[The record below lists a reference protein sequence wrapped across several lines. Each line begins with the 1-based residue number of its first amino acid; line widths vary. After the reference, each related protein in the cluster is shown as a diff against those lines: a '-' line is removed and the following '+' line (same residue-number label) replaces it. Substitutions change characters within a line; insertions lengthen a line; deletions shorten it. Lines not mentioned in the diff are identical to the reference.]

1 MRDRRVL
8 WMVVLGVVASI
19 LGIAAGLAIHWFP
32 TDASTQ
38 AHKIDTLYDVLIV
51 ASVPMFVIVATVVIG
66 SVVFFR
72 MRPGQENEDG
82 PPIHG
87 NTRLEVIWT
96 TLPAML
102 IAGLCVYAF
111 VVLHDIEKKPAAAS
125 AATRELNIDVLGKQ
139 FAWTFTYPPSVTGGK
154 PLTTTELYL
163 PKDRSVYFR
172 IKAADVLHDFW
183 VPAFRVKEDA
193 VPGITTHYRITPSRV
208 GTYPVVCAEL
218 CGLGHSTMR
227 SAVHVLPPAA
237 WAAWLKKQMAPTPGT
252 QPGASP
258 SQAAAAG
265 KQVFASNGCGGCH
278 TLADAGTTGSVGPD
292 LDKYLKGKSA
302 AFIKT
307 SVVDP
312 NAYVEKG
319 FGSGI
324 MPGNFGQVL
333 SKDEINALVQYLKGV
348 TS

>member
-1 MRDRRVL
+1 
-8 WMVVLGVVASI
+8 

-38 AHKIDTLYDVLIV
+38 AHKIDTLYDVLII

-72 MRPGQENEDG
+72 MRPGQENLDG

-96 TLPAML
+96 VLPAL
-102 IAGLCVYAF
+102 IIAGLCTYAF

-154 PLTTTELYL
+154 PVTTTELFL

-172 IKAADVLHDFW
+172 IHAADVLHDFW
-183 VPAFRVKEDA
+183 VPAFRIKEDA
-193 VPGITTHYRITPSRV
+193 VPGITTHYRVTPSKI
-208 GTYPVVCAEL
+208 GTYQVVCAEL
-218 CGLGHSTMR
+218 CGLGHSFMR
-227 SAVHVLPPAA
+227 STVHVLEPRQFDQ
-237 WAAWLKKQMAPTPGT
+237 WLANGGSFKAVAQGRAGGAPDGKMLFTDGNGT
-252 QPGASP
+252 STA
-258 SQAAAAG
+258 
-265 KQVFASNGCGGCH
+265 CGSCH

-292 LDKYLKGKSA
+292 LGKVLADKDAKFILESIVHPNSDIAKGYPA
-302 AFIKT
+302 N
-307 SVVDP
+307 V
-312 NAYVEKG
+312 
-319 FGSGI
+319 
-324 MPGNFGQVL
+324 MPGDFSKTL
-333 SKDEINALVQYLKGV
+333 SPAELNALVNYLSKV
-348 TS
+348 TKK